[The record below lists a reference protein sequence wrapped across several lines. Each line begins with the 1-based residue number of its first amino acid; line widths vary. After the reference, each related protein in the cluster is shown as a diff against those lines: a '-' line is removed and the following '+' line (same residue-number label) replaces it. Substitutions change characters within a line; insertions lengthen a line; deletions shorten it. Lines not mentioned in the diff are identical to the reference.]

1 MADIARAQAA
11 LGCYTRGSRTV
22 ILRRP
27 HNGEAGSALVR
38 TRADALKRL
47 AHEVQSFWL
56 QRGR

>member
-11 LGCYTRGSRTV
+11 VGCYTRGSRTV

-27 HNGEAGSALVR
+27 RNGEAGPAFVR
-38 TRADALKRL
+38 TRADALTQL
-47 AHEVQSFWL
+47 AHEIQSFWL